1 MEEELKS
8 LRDQR
13 AQVKRE
19 LTLVSNKLS
28 TAINRKESISTL
40 QPLVDKAD
48 ELFNN
53 FSAIHLEYV
62 DIIDDNDSLDE
73 KYKKVGGVSLSDY
86 FNGVQSSHN
95 AIYESFC
102 FYTKSVFT
110 QHIGVIEPQIFDKL
124 DELAFLNDRIASLIK
139 EHSIVDHVAAQV
151 YFDEANQ
158 CIITLDKILAELK
171 QTGDKIGHD
180 YLALCKQARERIVA
194 IKRTIVTAKAG
205 MTRTPLSL
213 AETKS
218 HVQYNNDISSPQTQ
232 SQPPTASSANNI

>member
-1 MEEELKS
+1 MEEELKF

-19 LTLVSNKLS
+19 LTLVSNKPS

-40 QPLVDKAD
+40 QPPVDKPD

-62 DIIDDNDSLDE
+62 DIMDDNDSH
-73 KYKKVGGVSLSDY
+73 G
-86 FNGVQSSHN
+86 GVQSSHN
-95 AIYESFC
+95 KSHNKSFC
-102 FYTKSVFT
+102 LHTKSVFT
-110 QHIGVIEPQIFDKL
+110 QHIGVIKLQFVDKL
-124 DELAFLNDRIASLIK
+124 DELAFLHDRFASLIK
-139 EHSIVDHVAAQV
+139 DHSIVDHVAAQV

-180 YLALCKQARERIVA
+180 YFALCEQVRERIVA
-194 IKRTIVTAKAG
+194 IKCTIVRAKAG

-213 AETKS
+213 TETQP
-218 HVQYNNDISSPQTQ
+218 HVPYNNDISSPLTQ
-232 SQPPTASSANNI
+232 SQPPTASSANNIQSATLSVS